1 MAVQG
6 FFERIGDFARQKK
19 VVCLNC
25 GLTNPAGLENCEN
38 CEYQLEQ
45 PASLFQN
52 IFGLV
57 THPIKTMRRVAA
69 TAPIGQGFL
78 IAIFMTA
85 VLFAFYNIGRYL
97 FFESIAQ
104 SQIQLTQ
111 AQADS
116 IRQFREAPLPS
127 LLEFVFLGIFQIV
140 GWLFFTA
147 AMYYTGKLLFRDAK
161 LNFYS
166 LLGVAGISRIVNIF
180 VPLLLIQNL
189 NVGGFYLGGIVVYLM
204 LGLQVVLLLIGV
216 KMSTNLN
223 MNRTSI
229 IVIIPLLIFMFF
241 FTPTQGLT
249 LF

>member
-6 FFERIGDFARQKK
+6 FFERIGDFARQNK

-38 CEYQLEQ
+38 CEYKLEQ
-45 PASLFQN
+45 PAGLFQN
-52 IFGLV
+52 IVGLV
-57 THPIKTMRRVAA
+57 THPIQTMRRVAA
-69 TAPIGQGFL
+69 TCPLGQGFL
-78 IAIFMTA
+78 ISIFMTA
-85 VLFAFYNIGRYL
+85 LLFTFYNVGRYL
-97 FFESIAQ
+97 FFEKVAQ
-104 SQIQLTQ
+104 NPAQLNE
-111 AQADS
+111 AQANS

-127 LLEFVFLGIFQIV
+127 LLEFTFLGIFQIV
-140 GWLFFTA
+140 GWLFFAA

-166 LLGVAGISRIVNIF
+166 LLGIAGISRIVNIF
-180 VPLLLIQNL
+180 VPLLLIEGL
-189 NVGGFYLGGIVVYLM
+189 SIGGFYLGGIIVYAM
-204 LGLQVVLLLIGV
+204 LALQVTLLLVGV